1 MSDHFPAG
9 LGQRAHSIH
18 RELEQLA
25 SNPSR
30 GRASPPPDAPVVD
43 AALRPARVLAQ
54 HSGRWLVAEPTAD
67 GFGAG
72 PPRLV
77 PARGRLRHDAGGG
90 PPATGD
96 WVALDEGDAIAAVL
110 PRTGT
115 ITRRAAGDVTMAQTI
130 AAGVDLALIC
140 EPAGGLNARR
150 AERFVALAR
159 AGGVAPVLVVTKADL
174 DPEPDLAA
182 TRLARDLGVVDGYAV
197 SAGVEEFRPNLV
209 AMATRSGRNRLGG
222 GLTGPARADG
232 LAALRA
238 ALRPGTTAVLLGPS
252 GAGKST
258 LANALLGTDRM
269 ATGAVRATDGRGRHT
284 TVTREL
290 LPMPG
295 GALLLDTPG
304 MREVGLWDGGAGGA
318 FAEVEALATECRF
331 ADCAH
336 DGEPGC
342 AVEPVVDPE
351 RLAAWRKLAREQ
363 AWVDDRRAASRD
375 REARGKFYERIQRE
389 ARSAK
394 GADRR

>member
-1 MSDHFPAG
+1 MSDYFPAG
-9 LGQRAHSIH
+9 LGQRALLIH

-25 SNPSR
+25 HHET
-30 GRASPPPDAPVVD
+30 
-43 AALRPARVLAQ
+43 LRPARVLAQ
-54 HSGRWLVAEPTAD
+54 HSGRWLVAEPTGD
-67 GFGAG
+67 GFGAE

-77 PARGRLRHDAGGG
+77 SARGRLRAAAG

-96 WVALDEGDAIAAVL
+96 WVALDDGDAIAAVL

-115 ITRRAAGDVTMAQTI
+115 ITRRAAGEATAAQTI

-140 EPAGGLNARR
+140 EPAGGLNPRR
-150 AERFVALAR
+150 AERFVALSR
-159 AGGVAPVLVVTKADL
+159 AGGVEPVLVVTKADL
-174 DPEPDLAA
+174 DREADLTA

-197 SAGVEEFRPNLV
+197 SAGRTAAAE
-209 AMATRSGRNRLGG
+209 GLG
-222 GLTGPARADG
+222 
-232 LAALRA
+232 ALRA
-238 ALRPGTTAVLLGPS
+238 ALQPGATAVLLGPS

-290 LPMPG
+290 LPMAS

-304 MREVGLWDGGAGGA
+304 MREVGLWEGGADGA
-318 FAEVEALATECRF
+318 FAEIDDLAGSCRF
-331 ADCAH
+331 ANCAH

-342 AVEPVVDPE
+342 AVEPAVDPE

-363 AWVDDRRAASRD
+363 AWIEDRRAAARERD
-375 REARGKFYERIQRE
+375 ARGRSYERIQRE

-394 GADRR
+394 GNGG

>member
-9 LGQRAHSIH
+9 LGQRALTIH
-18 RELEQLA
+18 RELDELA
-25 SNPSR
+25 SIHRATGARDRAAALDR
-30 GRASPPPDAPVVD
+30 GT
-43 AALRPARVLAQ
+43 LRPARVLAQ
-54 HSGRWLVAEPTAD
+54 HSGRWLVAEPTDD

-77 PARGRLRHDAGGG
+77 PARGRLRDATAG
-90 PPATGD
+90 PPVTGD
-96 WVALDEGDAIAAVL
+96 WVALDDGDAIAAVL

-115 ITRRAAGDVTMAQTI
+115 ITRRAPGDATAAQTI
-130 AAGVDLALIC
+130 AADVDIALIT
-140 EPAGGLNARR
+140 EPAGSLNPRR

-159 AGGVAPVLVVTKADL
+159 AGGVEPVLVVTKADL
-174 DPEPDLAA
+174 DPEADLAA

-197 SAGVEEFRPNLV
+197 SVIGEDGAGV
-209 AMATRSGRNRLGG
+209 G
-222 GLTGPARADG
+222 
-232 LAALRA
+232 ALRA
-238 ALRPGTTAVLLGPS
+238 ALRPGVSAVLLGPS

-258 LANALLGTDRM
+258 LANALLGADRM
-269 ATGAVRATDGRGRHT
+269 ETGAIRASDGRGRHT

-290 LPMPG
+290 LPMPS

-304 MREVGLWDGGAGGA
+304 MREIGLWDGGTGGA
-318 FAEVEALATECRF
+318 FAEIEALAADCRF

-342 AVEPVVDPE
+342 AVEPAVDPR

-363 AWVDDRRAASRD
+363 AWVDDRRAAT
-375 REARGKFYERIQRE
+375 REREERGRYYARLQRQ

-394 GADRR
+394 GNVRD